1 LHVGLLSADFLFEPL
16 EPLGSAYIGK
26 LLQVGEKRELAASE
40 SAICRVCSAQLGSHR
55 TETHVLHS
63 SMHTSPHMPVD
74 GNRRF
79 AGSFNGSGTKRHSS
93 TKVCANVCTT
103 WQCCSPTVTL

>member
-1 LHVGLLSADFLFEPL
+1 MPTLTLSRQLGSSMLRFEPFMAAGCSDIADALYVGLLSADFLFEPL

-26 LLQVGEKRELAASE
+26 LLQVGEKRELAASVN
-40 SAICRVCSAQLGSHR
+40 AICRVCSAQLGSHR

-74 GNRRF
+74 
-79 AGSFNGSGTKRHSS
+79 
-93 TKVCANVCTT
+93 
-103 WQCCSPTVTL
+103 